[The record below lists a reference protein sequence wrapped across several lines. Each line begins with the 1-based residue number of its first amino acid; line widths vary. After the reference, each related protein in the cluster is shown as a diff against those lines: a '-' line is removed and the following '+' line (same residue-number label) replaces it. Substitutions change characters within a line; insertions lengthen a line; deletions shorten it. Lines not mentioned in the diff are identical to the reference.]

1 MIVLGSTYLPMMRGI
16 RSRLGPGIELRDFE
30 SSRALNDQLGDVD
43 VLLLGHHRV
52 GPAELR
58 AAPRLRLIQQ
68 HGRGLDSVDVD
79 AAQDADVKVANV
91 PGGNSVAVAEHGLA
105 LMLAL
110 ARNLHGCNKSISRRR
125 TGEPMGLE
133 LRGKT
138 VVLVGLGAA
147 GTEFA
152 QMATALKLRVLAI
165 RSDIGKG
172 APVPLDFLG
181 GPGHL
186 SSILG
191 EADFVVLLATLTP
204 ATAAMFD
211 NHCFGLMKNSAFL
224 INLGR
229 AALVDRAALQSALE
243 RRAIAGAASDVFWN
257 EPADPGDPLLAL
269 DNFLLTP
276 HVAGF
281 TDNSIAHIATEV
293 ALNIARLRNGEP
305 LANLAGSEI
314 KL

>member
-1 MIVLGSTYLPMMRGI
+1 M
-16 RSRLGPGIELRDFE
+16 
-30 SSRALNDQLGDVD
+30 
-43 VLLLGHHRV
+43 GHHRV
-52 GPAELR
+52 GQEELR

-68 HGRGLDSVDVD
+68 HGRGLDSVDLL
-79 AAQDADVKVANV
+79 AAQHAEVRVANV

-110 ARNLHGCNKSISRRR
+110 ARNLRGCNKSIGNRR

-138 VVLVGLGAA
+138 VVLVGLGAV

-152 QMATALKLRVLAI
+152 QMAAALRLRVLAI
-165 RSDIGKG
+165 RSNVAKG
-172 APVPLDFLG
+172 SPVPLDFLG
-181 GPGHL
+181 GPEHL
-186 SSILG
+186 TSILG

-204 ATAAMFD
+204 ATLAMFD
-211 NHCFGLMKNSAFL
+211 HNCFGLMKKSTFL

-257 EPADPGDPLLAL
+257 EPAEPGDPLLAL
-269 DNFLLTP
+269 DNFILTP

-281 TDNSIAHIATEV
+281 TDNSVAHIATEV
-293 ALNIARLRNGEP
+293 TSNIARLRNGEP
-305 LANLAGSEI
+305 LANLAVCEI
-314 KL
+314 IR